1 MPDGHIAARAAP
13 GRAASI
19 ASEARRRDDRAHA
32 VPPAPHLPF
41 RPPPAMPFPTHL
53 GKYEI
58 RRELGKGS
66 MGVVYEAFDPLIER
80 SVAIKIIRPDQLGP
94 SQSVELLARL
104 KREAQ
109 AVGRLNH
116 PGVVAIY
123 DYGED
128 ASFGGTKVAFI
139 AMELIDGKE
148 LKHYFDNKH
157 RFSPSDIARIMGE
170 VLSALQHAH
179 ERGVTHRDVKPSN
192 VILLRSGAVKM
203 ADFGV
208 ARLEKSEL
216 TQAGT
221 MIGTP
226 MYMSPE
232 QILGM
237 AGVDGRADI
246 FSCGVMLY
254 QFLTGEKPF
263 TGSVTIVMQKVL
275 NEEPPPP
282 TQVNPSLSPAWDAVV
297 RKAMAKKPAD
307 RYQSA
312 AALAD
317 AIRGAAATKGDES
330 TVVLP
335 IQRPSA
341 SGATLNPPATAPA
354 GVPAPA
360 PAPAA
365 PAPAAAASG
374 PPTFAAPP
382 ASAADADGTAWTGA
396 VPPGRNVAE
405 DPTMFV
411 RAKAPSER
419 PPSSP
424 PAAAPAA
431 LPTDPLAMPP
441 APAGSS
447 AGASASTSAIF
458 GAGFGATPGQGASTS
473 TMRSASQAAAAAA
486 VSAVLSSHR
495 QPAQAA
501 TGARPADDPDATAL
515 RPGGPPAPPPRTSA
529 AAASAPAAGS
539 PSATSPSAAKPL
551 LIGGGVIIL
560 LLLAAGAFWL
570 TRSPGTPVATLP
582 DPAAS
587 AVVAA
592 PAPAPEPVPVPVEP
606 PAPAPVAAASAPEV
620 APASAVVAAAPA
632 EPPAASAPAAA
643 EAPHAAEWRERTARL
658 QAARNPLGLPAAL
671 GLLLDLPSADDRR
684 VAADLDTLMK
694 SRPPH
699 SALAMAVSDGQLRF
713 HWQSGR
719 PSANG
724 AADAAVRRCRELFGS
739 KAGCAAVVV
748 NGDFKRDAFSSVA
761 ALLGAQNAAT
771 VRNRFLRTLDRAMA
785 EQRAKDAP
793 APAEPVI
800 ATPAGRDTGTAT
812 AAASRPAPARPVNEW
827 ADAMAQLRAAE
838 GSLTLAR
845 GFELLLQVKDAGEV
859 ERLQQLQS
867 AVKRLRWKSA
877 MAIGDRG
884 GLIGYGFSRE
894 ERIVQWAEERAVAEC
909 TATGARG
916 CTVVMVDGNLRPG
929 AFIEFAGRLGGRGQ
943 AQVRETFLRDV
954 QRSLQSGI

>member
-1 MPDGHIAARAAP
+1 
-13 GRAASI
+13 
-19 ASEARRRDDRAHA
+19 
-32 VPPAPHLPF
+32 
-41 RPPPAMPFPTHL
+41 MPFPTHL

-80 SVAIKIIRPDQLGP
+80 SVAVKIIRPDQLGP

-128 ASFGGTKVAFI
+128 ASFGGTHVAFI

-157 RFSPSDIARIMGE
+157 RFTPSDIARIMGE

-282 TQVNPSLSPAWDAVV
+282 SQLNPSLSPAWDAVV

-341 SGATLNPPATAPA
+341 GATLNAPPGTLANGAAAAPA
-354 GVPAPA
+354 AMPPGASPAASAFATPSGASPFAAPPAPA
-360 PAPAA
+360 PSG
-365 PAPAAAASG
+365 ASA
-374 PPTFAAPP
+374 FAAPP
-382 ASAADADGTAWTGA
+382 ASAAEAEGTAWTGA

-411 RAKAPSER
+411 RAKAPER
-419 PPSSP
+419 PP
-424 PAAAPAA
+424 AAPASA
-431 LPTDPLAMPP
+431 LPLDPLAMHP
-441 APAGSS
+441 APGPAGNPASS
-447 AGASASTSAIF
+447 SAIF
-458 GAGFGATPGQGASTS
+458 GAGFGAPSVPGTSTS

-495 QPAQAA
+495 HPA
-501 TGARPADDPDATAL
+501 PAPAGPGSAEDPDATAF
-515 RPGGPPAPPPRTSA
+515 RPGGPPPAPPRPPSAAPSSSSAGASTSA
-529 AAASAPAAGS
+529 
-539 PSATSPSAAKPL
+539 SAAKPL
-551 LIGGGVIIL
+551 LIGGGLVAL
-560 LLLAAGAFWL
+560 LLLAAGAFWWM
-570 TRSPGTPVATLP
+570 RSPGTPVASAP
-582 DPAAS
+582 DPALPAS

-592 PAPAPEPVPVPVEP
+592 PLPAPTPAPQPVPAPIEP
-606 PAPAPVAAASAPEV
+606 PAPAPAPVTAAPEPSPPPA
-620 APASAVVAAAPA
+620 APAPAVVAATPAPA
-632 EPPAASAPAAA
+632 PTASAPATESPNAA
-643 EAPHAAEWRERTARL
+643 DWRNRVARL
-658 QAARNPLGLPAAL
+658 QAARNPLGLSAAL
-671 GLLLDLPSADDRR
+671 GLLLDLPAADDRR
-684 VAADLDTLMK
+684 VAADIETLMK
-694 SRPPH
+694 SRPQH
-699 SALAMAVSDGQLRF
+699 SAMAMAVSDGQLRF
-713 HWQSGR
+713 HWQAGR
-719 PSANG
+719 PSADR
-724 AADAAVRRCRELFGS
+724 ATADALRRCRELFGS
-739 KAGCAAVVV
+739 NAGCAAVVV
-748 NGDFKRDAFSSVA
+748 NGDFKRDAFTTVA
-761 ALLGAQNAAT
+761 GLLGTQNPAT
-771 VRNRFLRTLDRAMA
+771 VRQRFVRTLDRAIA
-785 EQRAKDAP
+785 EQRAKDGP
-793 APAEPVI
+793 APSEPI
-800 ATPAGRDTGTAT
+800 ANAPTAPIGTTPAG
-812 AAASRPAPARPVNEW
+812 ASRPTPTPARPVSEW
-827 ADAMAQLRAAE
+827 ADAVAQLRAAE
-838 GSLTLAR
+838 SGLTLAR
-845 GFELLLQVKDAGEV
+845 GFELLLQVKDPSEV
-859 ERLQQLQS
+859 ERLRQLQS
-867 AVKRLRWKSA
+867 AVKQLRWKSA
-877 MAIGDRG
+877 MAIGERGG
-884 GLIGYGFSRE
+884 GLIGYGFSRD
-894 ERIVQWAEERAVAEC
+894 ERVVQWAEERAIAEC
-909 TATGARG
+909 AASGARA
-916 CTVVMVDGNLRPG
+916 CTVVMVDGNLRPA

-943 AQVRETFLRDV
+943 AQVRETFLREV

>member
-1 MPDGHIAARAAP
+1 
-13 GRAASI
+13 
-19 ASEARRRDDRAHA
+19 
-32 VPPAPHLPF
+32 
-41 RPPPAMPFPTHL
+41 MPFPSHL

-157 RFSPSDIARIMGE
+157 RFSPGDIARIMGE
-170 VLSALQHAH
+170 VLTALQHAH

-192 VILLRSGAVKM
+192 VILLRSGAVKI

-282 TQVNPSLSPAWDAVV
+282 SQLNPALSPAWDPVV

-317 AIRGAAATKGDES
+317 AIRGAAATKGGDES

-341 SGATLNPPATAPA
+341 GATLNVPAAGLGNGAAPVPPAQPGAYPPAHAPATPPATPSGAP
-354 GVPAPA
+354 
-360 PAPAA
+360 
-365 PAPAAAASG
+365 
-374 PPTFAAPP
+374 TYTAPP
-382 ASAADADGTAWTGA
+382 ASAAEADGTAWTGA
-396 VPPGRNVAE
+396 VPPGRDVAE

-411 RAKAPSER
+411 RAKAQ
-419 PPSSP
+419 P
-424 PAAAPAA
+424 PAGPPPA
-431 LPTDPLAMPP
+431 LPTDPLAMPSLP
-441 APAGSS
+441 ASSPASS
-447 AGASASTSAIF
+447 SAIF
-458 GAGFGATPGQGASTS
+458 GAGFGAPPAPGSGAAANPLSPTG

-495 QPAQAA
+495 QAPAAPAA
-501 TGARPADDPDATAL
+501 SPAPADDPDATAF
-515 RPGGPPAPPPRTSA
+515 RPASPPRPPATAPSP
-529 AAASAPAAGS
+529 APAAPAGAS
-539 PSATSPSAAKPL
+539 PAGGASAAKPL
-551 LIGGGVIIL
+551 LVGGGIVAL
-560 LLLAAGAFWL
+560 LLLAAGAFWWL
-570 TRSPGTPVATLP
+570 RSPDTPVAGAP
-582 DPAAS
+582 DPASPAS
-587 AVVAA
+587 AVVASPL
-592 PAPAPEPVPVPVEP
+592 PAPAPPPLPVPVEP
-606 PAPAPVAAASAPEV
+606 TAPAPAPVAAASEPSPLPPAPV
-620 APASAVVAAAPA
+620 PSPAAVAATPAPA
-632 EPPAASAPAAA
+632 PAASAPAA
-643 EAPHAAEWRERTARL
+643 ESPTAADWRNRVSRL
-658 QAARNPLGLPAAL
+658 QAARNPLGLAAAL
-671 GLLLDLPSADDRR
+671 GLLLDLPTADDKR

-694 SRPPH
+694 SRPQH

-713 HWQSGR
+713 HWQAGR
-719 PSANG
+719 PSADR
-724 AADAAVRRCRELFGS
+724 AASDALRRCRELFGAN
-739 KAGCAAVVV
+739 AGCAAVVV
-748 NGDFKRDAFSSVA
+748 NGDFKRDAFTSVA
-761 ALLGAQNAAT
+761 GLLGTQNAAT
-771 VRNRFLRTLDRAMA
+771 VRQRFVRTLDKALA
-785 EQRAKDAP
+785 EQRAKDGPSPAEAVANTPAAP
-793 APAEPVI
+793 ANPK
-800 ATPAGRDTGTAT
+800 TAT
-812 AAASRPAPARPVNEW
+812 ASSPAQAKPVNEW
-827 ADAMAQLRAAE
+827 ADAVAQLRAAE
-838 GSLTLAR
+838 GGLTLAR

-877 MAIGDRG
+877 MAVGERG
-884 GLIGYGFSRE
+884 GLIAYGFSRE
-894 ERIVQWAEERAVAEC
+894 ERVVQWAEERAIAEC
-909 TATGARG
+909 AASGARN
-916 CTVVMVDGNLRPG
+916 CTVVAVDGNLRPG
-929 AFIEFAGRLGGRGQ
+929 AFIDFAGRLGGRGQ
-943 AQVRETFLRDV
+943 AQVRETFLREV

>member
-1 MPDGHIAARAAP
+1 
-13 GRAASI
+13 
-19 ASEARRRDDRAHA
+19 
-32 VPPAPHLPF
+32 
-41 RPPPAMPFPTHL
+41 MPFPTHL

-282 TQVNPSLSPAWDAVV
+282 TQLNPSLSPAWDAVV

-335 IQRPSA
+335 IQRAPA
-341 SGATLNPPATAPA
+341 SSATLNAPA
-354 GVPAPA
+354 SALGNVPAPA
-360 PAPAA
+360 PVP
-365 PAPAAAASG
+365 PSAAAASG
-374 PPTFAAPP
+374 TPAFTAPP

-419 PPSSP
+419 AAHP
-424 PAAAPAA
+424 PAASAPAT
-431 LPTDPLAMPP
+431 LPSDPLAMPS
-441 APAGSS
+441 APGGSS
-447 AGASASTSAIF
+447 AGGSGSTSAIF
-458 GAGFGATPGQGASTS
+458 GAGFGATPGQGAGTA

-501 TGARPADDPDATAL
+501 PGAHPGDDPDATAL
-515 RPGGPPAPPPRTSA
+515 RPGGPPAPPPRTPA
-529 AAASAPAAGS
+529 AAASAPAAGV
-539 PSATSPSAAKPL
+539 PSAATPSAAKPL

-570 TRSPGTPVATLP
+570 TRSPSAPVATLP

-587 AVVAA
+587 AVVTA
-592 PAPAPEPVPVPVEP
+592 PAPAPEPIPAPVEP
-606 PAPAPVAAASAPEV
+606 PAPPPEAAASAPEL
-620 APASAVVAAAPA
+620 APAPPVVVAAPA
-632 EPPAASAPAAA
+632 EPPSAPAAA
-643 EAPHAAEWRERTARL
+643 ESPNAADWRERTARL

-699 SALAMAVSDGQLRF
+699 SALALAVSDGQLRF

-748 NGDFKRDAFSSVA
+748 NGDFKRDAFTSVA
-761 ALLGAQNAAT
+761 GLLGSHNAAT
-771 VRNRFLRTLDRAMA
+771 VRSRFLRTLDRAIA

-793 APAEPVI
+793 APAEPVA
-800 ATPAGRDTGTAT
+800 ATPAGRDTGTAPAT
-812 AAASRPAPARPVNEW
+812 PPRPVPARPVNEW
-827 ADAMAQLRAAE
+827 ADAVAQLRSAE
-838 GSLTLAR
+838 GGLTLAR
-845 GFELLLQVKDAGEV
+845 GFELLLQVKDVGEV

-884 GLIGYGFSRE
+884 GLIGYGFARE

-909 TATGARG
+909 AASGARG
-916 CTVVMVDGNLRPG
+916 CTVVMVDGNLRPA
-929 AFIEFAGRLGGRGQ
+929 AFIEFAGRLGSRGQ

>member
-1 MPDGHIAARAAP
+1 
-13 GRAASI
+13 
-19 ASEARRRDDRAHA
+19 
-32 VPPAPHLPF
+32 
-41 RPPPAMPFPTHL
+41 MPFPSHL

-157 RFSPSDIARIMGE
+157 RFSPGDIARIMGE
-170 VLSALQHAH
+170 VLTALQHAH

-192 VILLRSGAVKM
+192 VILLRSGAVKI

-246 FSCGVMLY
+246 FSCGVMLF

-282 TQVNPSLSPAWDAVV
+282 TQLNPSLSPAWDAVV

-317 AIRGAAATKGDES
+317 AIRAAAATKGDES

-335 IQRPSA
+335 IQRPAPSPA
-341 SGATLNPPATAPA
+341 AAAAVAPPPAHA
-354 GVPAPA
+354 
-360 PAPAA
+360 APAA
-365 PAPAAAASG
+365 PGTFGAAPATLAESQGSAPAG
-374 PPTFAAPP
+374 TAPP
-382 ASAADADGTAWTGA
+382 ARA
-396 VPPGRNVAE
+396 PAE

-411 RAKAPSER
+411 RAK
-419 PPSSP
+419 P
-424 PAAAPAA
+424 PAAAPA
-431 LPTDPLAMPP
+431 TDPLAMPAAPP
-441 APAGSS
+441 AAGDSS
-447 AGASASTSAIF
+447 SAIF
-458 GAGFGATPGQGASTS
+458 GAGFGAAADPGGPGSATA
-473 TMRSASQAAAAAA
+473 TLRSASQAAAAAA
-486 VSAVLSSHR
+486 VTAALSSHR
-495 QPAQAA
+495 QAAAPAPDA
-501 TGARPADDPDATAL
+501 DPDATAW
-515 RPGGPPAPPPRTSA
+515 RPGGPPPPAPPPSSPA
-529 AAASAPAAGS
+529 AAATPADAGKRPGPAGAGAP
-539 PSATSPSAAKPL
+539 KPL
-551 LIGGGVIIL
+551 LLGGVIAA
-560 LLLAAGAFWL
+560 LLLAAGAFWWM
-570 TRSPGTPVATLP
+570 TRTPDTPVAALP

-587 AVVAA
+587 AASAAALSPTPAPQPIPAPLEPPAPPPLAAASDAVAA
-592 PAPAPEPVPVPVEP
+592 PVPPASEAIAAAPPAPEPP
-606 PAPAPVAAASAPEV
+606 PATPATA
-620 APASAVVAAAPA
+620 A
-632 EPPAASAPAAA
+632 EPP
-643 EAPHAAEWRERTARL
+643 HAADWRNRVARL
-658 QAARNPLGLPAAL
+658 QAARNPLGLAAAL

-684 VAADLDTLMK
+684 VAADLETLMK

-713 HWQSGR
+713 HWQTGR
-719 PSANG
+719 PSADR
-724 AADAAVRRCRELFGS
+724 AADAALRRCRELFGS

-748 NGDFKRDAFSSVA
+748 NGDFKRDAFTAVA
-761 ALLGAQNAAT
+761 GLLGTRNAAT
-771 VRNRFLRTLDRAMA
+771 VRSRFLRTLDRAIA
-785 EQRAKDAP
+785 EQRAKDGP
-793 APAEPVI
+793 PPSEPV
-800 ATPAGRDTGTAT
+800 AAVPAGRDASV
-812 AAASRPAPARPVNEW
+812 SRPAAPARPVNEW
-827 ADAMAQLRAAE
+827 ADSVAQLRSAE
-838 GSLTLAR
+838 AGLTLAR
-845 GFELLLQVKDAGEV
+845 GFELLLQVKDAGEI

-877 MAIGDRG
+877 MAVGERG
-884 GLIGYGFSRE
+884 GLIGYGFARE
-894 ERIVQWAEERAVAEC
+894 ERIVKWAEERAVAEC
-909 TATGARG
+909 AASGARG
-916 CTVVMVDGNLRPG
+916 CTVVVIDGSLRPG
-929 AFIEFAGRLGGRGQ
+929 AFIDFAGRLGSRSQ